1 MSNGCYGCK
10 ENRIFANTI
19 ATTQKDKNNLIHFM
33 HPYYYV
39 EQLMNIL
46 ERIEQIVTEVKKSIA
61 ATTLSILRKKTAKF
75 T

>member
-1 MSNGCYGCK
+1 
-10 ENRIFANTI
+10 
-19 ATTQKDKNNLIHFM
+19 M